1 MPAEGP
7 NPPPFDEPGQSS
19 LTLAQAAAIL
29 GVNHFN
35 WIQQIT
41 YTPPTL
47 QPVTFKNLESGYYV
61 KVTAQGLRYVDL
73 DQSGNYVIDSSTP
86 IIAFDR
92 SAPFVDPIVPKADA
106 NYVPNTGDNYARGFI
121 IDNEYAYQWDVNP
134 APDGFF
140 YYWNEPFTGEFDDLT
155 PNTTAY
161 DLDFEDF
168 PEQPA
173 FPDPLD
179 PSSIISPFTSD
190 PSVSYLGFTITLAG
204 VIDDNSPQDYKTWAS
219 QSYTTSFTW
228 KSNTLYNGATGIKDI
243 TTGGISGILPGWGDS
258 NFGARP
264 VPTSGGIFG
273 IEPTDEVAAGT
284 QLLLN
289 PIPDSTG
296 SPGQTIALAAMAQ
309 NPTEGQTLT
318 YSLAPGTDREIS
330 ASFEQE
336 KSATEAGQPYP
347 GREARAATSLGT
359 LRNARSHVELGLWR
373 GRAWRRRAG
382 QAFELGERTWRT
394 GPPPSSFAAGGRG
407 PRQDGQAAKTK
418 LLARSCLR
426 FWTRAWGQRELA
438 EERTG
443 RWKSPARLQGLF
455 KGGLDIPSTHIP
467 FSSLRREH
475 PIWTLDA
482 PGRVTRWAD
491 RNLCLSSDSCLLE

>member
-1 MPAEGP
+1 MASLAAGVAGNRGAPEGHPGAILAVVRCVDAATLDDGRLESLPLPSQVGRSRVAGIDVNRPRMVAVLQAVVALSSIPAGLRSRELAAKIRELTGQSEAEYGP
-7 NPPPFDEPGQSS
+7 RQASYDLKKLRGKGLVERVEKSRRYAATEPGLQ
-19 LTLAQAAAIL
+19 TMAAVGIVREQVLKPIL
-29 GVNHFN
+29 
-35 WIQQIT
+35 
-41 YTPPTL
+41 
-47 QPVTFKNLESGYYV
+47 
-61 KVTAQGLRYVDL
+61 
-73 DQSGNYVIDSSTP
+73 
-86 IIAFDR
+86 
-92 SAPFVDPIVPKADA
+92 
-106 NYVPNTGDNYARGFI
+106 
-121 IDNEYAYQWDVNP
+121 
-134 APDGFF
+134 
-140 YYWNEPFTGEFDDLT
+140 
-155 PNTTAY
+155 
-161 DLDFEDF
+161 
-168 PEQPA
+168 
-173 FPDPLD
+173 
-179 PSSIISPFTSD
+179 
-190 PSVSYLGFTITLAG
+190 
-204 VIDDNSPQDYKTWAS
+204 
-219 QSYTTSFTW
+219 
-228 KSNTLYNGATGIKDI
+228 
-243 TTGGISGILPGWGDS
+243 
-258 NFGARP
+258 
-264 VPTSGGIFG
+264 
-273 IEPTDEVAAGT
+273 
-284 QLLLN
+284 
-289 PIPDSTG
+289 
-296 SPGQTIALAAMAQ
+296 
-309 NPTEGQTLT
+309 
-318 YSLAPGTDREIS
+318 GTDREIS

-426 FWTRAWGQRELA
+426 FWTTAWGQRELA

>member
-1 MPAEGP
+1 MTCRWRTVPKSFKA
-7 NPPPFDEPGQSS
+7 NRDRM
-19 LTLAQAAAIL
+19 AQAAGTMSDPGKL
-29 GVNHFN
+29 
-35 WIQQIT
+35 
-41 YTPPTL
+41 
-47 QPVTFKNLESGYYV
+47 
-61 KVTAQGLRYVDL
+61 LRT
-73 DQSGNYVIDSSTP
+73 STP
-86 IIAFDR
+86 SR
-92 SAPFVDPIVPKADA
+92 SAATKSGR
-106 NYVPNTGDNYARGFI
+106 NR
-121 IDNEYAYQWDVNP
+121 
-134 APDGFF
+134 
-140 YYWNEPFTGEFDDLT
+140 
-155 PNTTAY
+155 
-161 DLDFEDF
+161 
-168 PEQPA
+168 
-173 FPDPLD
+173 
-179 PSSIISPFTSD
+179 
-190 PSVSYLGFTITLAG
+190 
-204 VIDDNSPQDYKTWAS
+204 NSPANLVWRTR
-219 QSYTTSFTW
+219 
-228 KSNTLYNGATGIKDI
+228 
-243 TTGGISGILPGWGDS
+243 
-258 NFGARP
+258 GARSSWRTSATS
-264 VPTSGGIFG
+264 PT
-273 IEPTDEVAAGT
+273 T
-284 QLLLN
+284 
-289 PIPDSTG
+289 
-296 SPGQTIALAAMAQ
+296 
-309 NPTEGQTLT
+309 
-318 YSLAPGTDREIS
+318 GTDREIS

-382 QAFELGERTWRT
+382 QAFELGKRTWRT

-426 FWTRAWGQRELA
+426 FWTTAWGQRELA